1 MRRRHEISEQEEIV
15 LKQYHDTLDVDLLK
29 TICDEKVA
37 HTIDVILK
45 EAIRT
50 YKEDDL
56 SMCMHNGNMT
66 SSFFTSY
73 KLFDPSLVFFGEYKD
88 EDDYWSFPITIYKSD
103 EYGHTTNWEN
113 HNYIYTDRGYEY
125 LDENGLLC
133 NFYQDIDIFG
143 TEETWTWDLTKALF
157 MVVYETHLYWLELK
171 QIEEDELDEL
181 DNELL
186 NELKAEFEK
195 RFNELQTV
203 SKSKQ

>member
-15 LKQYHDTLDVDLLK
+15 LKQYHDTLDVELLK
-29 TICDEKVA
+29 TICDKKVA

-45 EAIRT
+45 ESIRT

-56 SMCMHNGNMT
+56 SAHIHNGNMT

-73 KLFDPSLVFFGEYKD
+73 KLFDPNLVFFGEYKD
-88 EDDYWSFPITIYKSD
+88 EDDYWGFPITIYKSA
-103 EYGHTTNWEN
+103 EYGHTTNWEH
-113 HNYIYTDRGYEY
+113 HNYIYTDKGYEY

-157 MVVYETHLYWLELK
+157 MVVYEAHEYWQELNFNNLENLLR
-171 QIEEDELDEL
+171 DEMLQ
-181 DNELL
+181 
-186 NELKAEFEK
+186 AFEK
-195 RFNELQTV
+195 SMIKELSDLAT
-203 SKSKQ
+203 KSKR